1 MFSLCH
7 FLCSLISIRRNTS
20 LSVFTK
26 RPLCGMCQV
35 VVGGVLG
42 PMQVPI
48 VPEAWG
54 YGDGEAPGGEVR
66 CVP

>member
-1 MFSLCH
+1 MWDE
-7 FLCSLISIRRNTS
+7 
-20 LSVFTK
+20 
-26 RPLCGMCQV
+26 CQV

-54 YGDGEAPGGEVR
+54 YGDGEAPGVCPSDPVFLLWFR
-66 CVP
+66 